1 VAGCWPKQLGVVP
14 VKFFESEHFSFAFSK
29 NTLYNCVIQLGE
41 LMSDYNRTF
50 NGDAKIKLTQL
61 INEGMQVLHEV
72 DTLNEGLNDTIKAI
86 AEELEI
92 KPATLK
98 KAIKIAHKAKLG
110 ETNRDHNELNTIL
123 ETVGKTL

>member
-1 VAGCWPKQLGVVP
+1 
-14 VKFFESEHFSFAFSK
+14 
-29 NTLYNCVIQLGE
+29 
-41 LMSDYNRTF
+41 MSDYDRTF

-61 INEGMQVLHEV
+61 INEGMQVLQEV
-72 DTLNEGLNDTIKAI
+72 EDLNAGLNDTVKAV

-92 KPATLK
+92 KASTLK

-110 ETNRDHNELNTIL
+110 ETNRDHDELNTIL

>member
-1 VAGCWPKQLGVVP
+1 
-14 VKFFESEHFSFAFSK
+14 
-29 NTLYNCVIQLGE
+29 
-41 LMSDYNRTF
+41 MSDYTRSF

-61 INEGMQVLHEV
+61 VNEGMTVLQEIE
-72 DTLNEGLNDTIKAI
+72 DLNAGLSDTIKAV

-98 KAIKIAHKAKLG
+98 KALKIAHKAKLG
-110 ETNRDHNELNTIL
+110 ETNRDHDELNTIL